1 MIPIIQSLSIK
12 LLLSNQVTSKD
23 SLSLSCTSLCPFPG
37 YFQAFAALE
46 LRRAVE
52 VSVPA
57 RRQQEF
63 YTAGAREAVEPWPG
77 RW

>member
-1 MIPIIQSLSIK
+1 MIQIIQSLPMK
-12 LLLSNQVTSKD
+12 LLLFKQVSTKD
-23 SLSLSCTSLCPFPG
+23 SLSLSCRSLCPFPR

-57 RRQQEF
+57 HRHQQF
-63 YTAGAREAVEPWPG
+63 YTAGVREAVEAWPV